1 MYRWQLQLKYLKS
14 TMTIVL
20 SIIVCTYNRES
31 LLPLCLQSL
40 TDQAIDKRLYEV
52 IVVNNN
58 STDGT
63 QEVAESFAEMSK
75 NLRVVLERR
84 QGLSHARNRGWM
96 EAQGKFVA
104 YIDDDAIA
112 WPDWIYSILDFIKRH
127 PDSGIFGGPYDPFYL
142 VPPPNWF
149 PPEYGRLNLGVEERS
164 ITLGSEWINGSN
176 MVIRK
181 ELFYLYGGFDERL
194 GMIGCKSAYGEEI
207 NYFILMHGRGYPIFY
222 VPTIKVKHLVA
233 EYKMNLNWLFLSG
246 YSVGRQ
252 YELTFNIKRS
262 LLSHL
267 TTLMIAFCRGACGF
281 LLPAKIPF
289 KRRWFLLM
297 YPLYYHL
304 GAVVEHVFS
313 YHYRQKP

>member
-127 PDSGIFGGPYDPFYL
+127 PDSGI
-142 VPPPNWF
+142 
-149 PPEYGRLNLGVEERS
+149 RS
-164 ITLGSEWINGSN
+164 HNCVQNRNKSENP
-176 MVIRK
+176 
-181 ELFYLYGGFDERL
+181 D
-194 GMIGCKSAYGEEI
+194 
-207 NYFILMHGRGYPIFY
+207 
-222 VPTIKVKHLVA
+222 
-233 EYKMNLNWLFLSG
+233 
-246 YSVGRQ
+246 
-252 YELTFNIKRS
+252 
-262 LLSHL
+262 
-267 TTLMIAFCRGACGF
+267 
-281 LLPAKIPF
+281 
-289 KRRWFLLM
+289 RR
-297 YPLYYHL
+297 
-304 GAVVEHVFS
+304 
-313 YHYRQKP
+313 